1 MPRAPLFV
9 ALAALSASLPAFSS
23 PSSAPSPAAIRSS
36 AAGGA
41 SPFAFVA
48 PKATALG
55 DSLKRKTASVEHVL
69 LETEDKVEVSG
80 KFYLPKGKDRVPAVI
95 IVHEPGGNGE
105 DLKELAESLQK
116 RGLAVLVPDLR
127 GHGTSVRED
136 MDWNKLDEE
145 GQSRLW
151 AFAARDV
158 EACAEW
164 LRARRDVHTSN
175 LTMIGILGGST
186 LAAHHAVG
194 DENAR
199 AVVLISPQAE
209 ELGFNVLGDLREL
222 GGLPTLV
229 IAEKAAD
236 ESCKRMSEA
245 GHKANGGSEY
255 IEVKVL
261 KSERTELLGHR
272 KLKGEITGWLREQ
285 VMPRRGK

>member
-1 MPRAPLFV
+1 
-9 ALAALSASLPAFSS
+9 
-23 PSSAPSPAAIRSS
+23 
-36 AAGGA
+36 
-41 SPFAFVA
+41 
-48 PKATALG
+48 
-55 DSLKRKTASVEHVL
+55 VEHVL
-69 LETEDKVEVSG
+69 LKTEDKVEVSG
-80 KFYLPKGKDRVPAVI
+80 KFYLPKGKDRVPAAI
-95 IVHEPGGNGE
+95 LVHAPGGEGE
-105 DLKELAESLQK
+105 SLKDLAESLQK

-136 MDWNKLDEE
+136 MDWSKLDAE
-145 GQSRLW
+145 GQARLW
-151 AFAARDV
+151 AFAARDL

-164 LRARRDVHTSN
+164 LRSRSDIHTSN
-175 LTMIGILGGST
+175 LTLIGVLGGCT
-186 LAAHHAVG
+186 LAAHHAVR

-199 AVVLISPQAE
+199 ALVLISPQPE

-236 ESCKRMSEA
+236 ESCRRMCEA

-261 KSERTELLGHR
+261 KSEREDLLHHR
-272 KLKGEITGWLREQ
+272 KLKAEITGWLREQ